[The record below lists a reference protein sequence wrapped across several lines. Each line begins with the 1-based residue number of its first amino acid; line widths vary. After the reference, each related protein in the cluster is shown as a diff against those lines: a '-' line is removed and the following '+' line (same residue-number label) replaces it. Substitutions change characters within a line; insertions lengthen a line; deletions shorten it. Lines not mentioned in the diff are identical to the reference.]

1 MNLSTRNM
9 KTPIQRFKSTAQYH
23 FLRQLVKDLTTYERP
38 VYVLIVGQFLNK
50 FGAFVFPFF
59 ALFLQ
64 TRAFSKGEI
73 AIVLAA
79 ISGGGLIAP
88 LVAGYLSDSIGRR
101 NTLVLS
107 LVSSAVT
114 LVAMYFCKSLESLV
128 IMSAIHGFSAFLF
141 GPPAN
146 ALMTDLLPPEKRV
159 TAFALF
165 RLALNAGFAA
175 GPTVAGLLFEKSP
188 FLIFIG
194 DASTTLAFAVLAF
207 IWLPHGLRTIEGK
220 VSSIT
225 VIYRSWKEALL
236 DIAKFGPMIQFL
248 VAAFLT
254 AICFQQVFNVLS
266 VASTDKELSPAQF
279 GLVMAFNGL
288 VIVIVE
294 LPLCQWLQRIDYKR
308 VIYLGYLLLGLGTAS
323 FYWANSMTG
332 YILAMTLF
340 TLGEIVSFPI
350 AMAYMS
356 KLTPE
361 KLRGR
366 YFGFKG
372 MTWSLAGV
380 AGSAGIWFYGKYGD
394 LWWIMS
400 GAIGMVAS
408 GLMTLRFRD
417 RRNKLNTIDLKTE
430 AP

>member
-1 MNLSTRNM
+1 M
-9 KTPIQRFKSTAQYH
+9 KTPIQRFKAFAQYH

-64 TRAFSKGEI
+64 TRSFGKGEI
-73 AIVLAA
+73 ALVLAA
-79 ISGGGLIAP
+79 ISCGGLIAP

-114 LVAMYFCKSLESLV
+114 LVAMYFCKTLESLM
-128 IMSAIHGFSAFLF
+128 IMSAFHGFSAFLF

-175 GPTVAGLLFEKSP
+175 GPTVAGLLFERSP

-194 DASTTLAFAVLAF
+194 DAATTLAFAVLAF
-207 IWLPHGLRTIEGK
+207 VWLPHGLRTIEGK
-220 VSSIT
+220 ASSLS
-225 VIYRSWKEALL
+225 VIYQSWMEAMK
-236 DIAKFGPMIQFL
+236 DIVKFGPMIQFL
-248 VAAFLT
+248 VSTFLIS
-254 AICFQQVFNVLS
+254 ICFQQVFNVLS
-266 VASTDKELSPAQF
+266 IASTDNGLSPAQF
-279 GLVMAFNGL
+279 GIVMAFNGM
-288 VIVIVE
+288 VIVVIE
-294 LPLCQWLQRIDYKR
+294 LPLCQWLQRIDYIK
-308 VIYLGYLLLGLGTAS
+308 VICWGYLLLGLGTAS
-323 FYWANSMTG
+323 FFLANSMTG

-340 TLGEIVSFPI
+340 TIGEIVAFPI

-361 KLRGR
+361 KYRGR
-366 YFGFKG
+366 YFGLKG

-380 AGSAGIWFYGKYGD
+380 AGSVGIWFYGKYGD
-394 LWWIMS
+394 LWWIWA
-400 GAIGMVAS
+400 GLVGLTAS
-408 GLMTLRFRD
+408 GLMMFRFQDKRS
-417 RRNKLNTIDLKTE
+417 NQS
-430 AP
+430 AH

>member
-1 MNLSTRNM
+1 M
-9 KTPIQRFKSTAQYH
+9 KTPIQRFKASAQYH

-38 VYVLIVGQFLNK
+38 VYVLIIGQFLNK

-64 TRAFSKGEI
+64 SRAFSKAEI
-73 AIVLAA
+73 ALVLAA

-114 LVAMYFCKSLESLV
+114 LVAMYFCKTLESLMV
-128 IMSAIHGFSAFLF
+128 MSAIHGFSAFLF

-194 DASTTLAFAVLAF
+194 DASTTLAFAVLAY

-220 VSSIT
+220 ASSLS
-225 VIYRSWKEALL
+225 VIYHSWKEAIL
-236 DIAKFGPMIQFL
+236 DMAKFGPMIQFL
-248 VAAFLT
+248 VSTFLI

-266 VASTDKELSPAQF
+266 IASTDNGLSPAQF
-279 GLVMAFNGL
+279 GIVMAFNGI
-288 VIVIVE
+288 VIVVVE
-294 LPLCQWLQRIDYKR
+294 LPLCQWLQRIDYRR
-308 VIYLGYLLLGLGTAS
+308 VIYCGYLLLALGTAS
-323 FYWANSMTG
+323 FFLATTMTG
-332 YILAMTLF
+332 YVFAMTLF

-361 KLRGR
+361 KYRGR

-380 AGSAGIWFYGKYGD
+380 AGSAGIYFYGQLGNT
-394 LWWIMS
+394 WWIFA
-400 GAIGMVAS
+400 GAIGLAACA
-408 GLMTLRFRD
+408 LMTLRFQD
-417 RRNKLNTIDLKTE
+417 RRNTQVASEMQIETS
-430 AP
+430 

>member
-1 MNLSTRNM
+1 M
-9 KTPIQRFKSTAQYH
+9 KTPIQRFKASAQYH

-64 TRAFSKGEI
+64 SRAFSKAEI
-73 AIVLAA
+73 AFVLAA

-114 LVAMYFCKSLESLV
+114 LVAMYFCKTLESLV

-194 DASTTLAFAVLAF
+194 DASTTLAFAVLAY

-220 VSSIT
+220 ASSLS
-225 VIYRSWKEALL
+225 VIYRSWKEAVL
-236 DIAKFGPMIQFL
+236 DMAKFGPMIQFL
-248 VAAFLT
+248 VSTFLI

-266 VASTDKELSPAQF
+266 IASTDNGLSPAQF
-279 GLVMAFNGL
+279 GIVMAFNGI

-294 LPLCQWLQRIDYKR
+294 LPLCQWLQRIEYRR
-308 VIYLGYLLLGLGTAS
+308 VIYSGYLLLALGTAS
-323 FYWANSMTG
+323 FFLASTMTG
-332 YILAMTLF
+332 YVIAMTLF

-361 KLRGR
+361 KYRGR

-380 AGSAGIWFYGKYGD
+380 AGSAGIYFYGQVGNT
-394 LWWIMS
+394 WWILA
-400 GAIGMVAS
+400 GAVGLAACA
-408 GLMTLRFRD
+408 LMTLRFKD
-417 RRNKLNTIDLKTE
+417 RRSDQVVEEIPVQ
-430 AP
+430 AS